1 MTRYSQRTLQ
11 PRKNA
16 SGGSSNPELNHPLNI
31 IYQQTVSQNDFIM
44 KKILLFAC
52 TAFLLAS
59 SLIST
64 SCVSQKKLVYFQG
77 SDTLYSHAQPILQQY
92 EMRLKPADQVLVKIT
107 TSGSEPELLEIFAR
121 DVTMGSYGP
130 NGSSYNQGG
139 SLSNS
144 YGYTV
149 TNDGYVVLPAIGRV
163 YVDNM
168 TCEEAARTIEEKVK
182 EMKLIKDP
190 EVTVRLQNARVTV
203 IGAISSPRT
212 INLTSERNTII
223 DVLAQCGDLDPA
235 SLRRKVKLFR
245 EEDGKRQMY
254 TLDLTDVNIFN
265 SPAFYVEQ
273 NDMIYVEPNKSL
285 GVKSSAFYTF
295 LSAGAS
301 ILGLASSIVA
311 LVLSIKNSN

>member
-1 MTRYSQRTLQ
+1 ML
-11 PRKNA
+11 KCI
-16 SGGSSNPELNHPLNI
+16 LHPFTA
-31 IYQQTVSQNDFIM
+31 IYQQSISSIYSIM
-44 KKILLFAC
+44 KNLFTFAC
-52 TAFLLAS
+52 TALILVS

-64 SCVSQKKLVYFQG
+64 SCISQKKLVYFQG
-77 SDTLYSHAQPILQQY
+77 ADTLYTNAQAIVQQY
-92 EMRLKPADQVLVKIT
+92 EMRLKPADQILVKIT
-107 TSGSEPELLEIFAR
+107 TSDSEPELLEIFAR

-163 YVDNM
+163 NVDNM
-168 TCEEAARTIEEKVK
+168 TCEEAARTIEDKVK

-203 IGAISSPRT
+203 IGAVSSPRT
-212 INLTSERNTII
+212 ISLTSERNTVI
-223 DVLAQCGDLDPA
+223 DILAQCGDLDPA
-235 SLRRKVKLFR
+235 SLRRNIKLFR

-295 LSAGAS
+295 LGAGAS